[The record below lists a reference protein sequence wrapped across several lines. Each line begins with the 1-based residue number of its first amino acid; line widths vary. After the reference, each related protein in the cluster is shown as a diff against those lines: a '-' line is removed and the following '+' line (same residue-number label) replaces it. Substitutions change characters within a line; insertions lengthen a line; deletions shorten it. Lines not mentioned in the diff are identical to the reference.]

1 MIICQ
6 IYLIIWLLYNTMYT
20 KHLQNYLK
28 IFIFYLINLLILSKK
43 ILTLNQNMI
52 FYNKEYK
59 Q

>member
-1 MIICQ
+1 MH
-6 IYLIIWLLYNTMYT
+6 T

-28 IFIFYLINLLILSKK
+28 IFIFYLINMLILRKK

>member
-1 MIICQ
+1 
-6 IYLIIWLLYNTMYT
+6 MYT